1 MTLLIIIDIP
11 PRTLHQPLW
20 SSVASQSIASTQ
32 PIGSKPHTAATST
45 THPISAWNTE
55 HTPLQS
61 CNGGSPNTMM
71 NIRERKDNFYGEGQ
85 GDALK
90 KQHRPFTKVQILWV
104 LGLCQI
110 R

>member
-1 MTLLIIIDIP
+1 M
-11 PRTLHQPLW
+11 W

-32 PIGSKPHTAATST
+32 PIGSKPHTAATGT

-55 HTPLQS
+55 NTPLQS
-61 CNGGSPNTMM
+61 HNGGSPNSMM

-90 KQHRPFTKVQILWV
+90 KPASSIYQSSDTLGFRTVPDKVS
-104 LGLCQI
+104 
-110 R
+110 